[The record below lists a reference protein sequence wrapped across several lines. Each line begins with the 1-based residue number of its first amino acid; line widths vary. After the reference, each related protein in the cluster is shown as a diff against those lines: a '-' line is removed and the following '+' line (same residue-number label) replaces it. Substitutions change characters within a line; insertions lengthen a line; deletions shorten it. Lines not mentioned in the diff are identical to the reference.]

1 VQTGF
6 PPGRARI
13 NARAVALAVVAIAL
27 IVLALSARSAAAK
40 EKTFSLG
47 VAAGEVT
54 SNSAILWAH
63 ADQKGEARL
72 EVATDPT
79 FHHYI
84 HVGNVKSRDTSDFT
98 VQEPVGG
105 LSPATT
111 YYYRFVMGSDAS
123 DVGQFRTAP
132 AASADSTIRFAY
144 SGDADAQRAAGQ
156 TSPFYDSQ
164 PGNNGFGA
172 ESFGIYRQMA
182 AENNNFNVNFG
193 DTIYSDSEVPGQGAL
208 ATSVADKWAKYR
220 QNLALTSLQAL
231 RASGAVYNHWDD
243 HEFVNDFTQAENGNA
258 IYQAGVQAFTNY
270 MPAHY
275 ASADGLYNSERW
287 GKNLEVFRLDERSFR
302 SAKAS
307 ANHTCDNPQ
316 TGKPDLAPT
325 APQSTRNLFA
335 LLVPSLAQPVSQAC
349 KDKVNDPNRTML
361 GSAQFD
367 RFTQAI
373 KNSDA
378 TFKVVLNE
386 VPIQQYYA
394 DPYDR
399 WEGYEAERQRL
410 LHFLQDNNV
419 KNVIFL
425 TTDTHANL
433 VNVIRHK
440 TLEPGGPQAS
450 PYHEF
455 VTGPVSTMTYR
466 REIDRTTGVT
476 GAGNLIAAAFFKP
489 PPPAGMGM
497 DCVNVD
503 IYSYAEVQ
511 VNGTVLTV
519 TAKDVHGNVVRDQT
533 TNTPCVLALPA
544 L

>member
-1 VQTGF
+1 MLVRRSLVVLALT
-6 PPGRARI
+6 
-13 NARAVALAVVAIAL
+13 LAVVRCTDQPTALQQSLQSPQVPQVPQYVRWARNVAPQFTAISDQ
-27 IVLALSARSAAAK
+27 VQSKHHGRPDRSPPLSLDTYSVS
-40 EKTFSLG
+40 F
-47 VAAGEVT
+47 
-54 SNSAILWAH
+54 WAVR
-63 ADQKGEARL
+63 GEARSVSINYASAIDTL
-72 EVATDPT
+72 THPFMQLTVSDPT
-79 FHHYI
+79 F
-84 HVGNVKSRDTSDFT
+84 
-98 VQEPVGG
+98 
-105 LSPATT
+105 
-111 YYYRFVMGSDAS
+111 
-123 DVGQFRTAP
+123 
-132 AASADSTIRFAY
+132 
-144 SGDADAQRAAGQ
+144 
-156 TSPFYDSQ
+156 
-164 PGNNGFGA
+164 
-172 ESFGIYRQMA
+172 
-182 AENNNFNVNFG
+182 
-193 DTIYSDSEVPGQGAL
+193 VPGQGAL

-349 KDKVNDPNRTML
+349 KDKINDPNRTML

-433 VNVIRHK
+433 VNVIRYK

>member
-1 VQTGF
+1 MQTDV
-6 PPGRARI
+6 PSGRARI
-13 NARAVALAVVAIAL
+13 HVRAVALAVVAIAL
-27 IVLALSARSAAAK
+27 IVLAVTARSAAAK

-54 SNSAILWAH
+54 SSSAILWSH
-63 ADQKGEARL
+63 ADQKGEVRV

-84 HVGNVKSRDTSDFT
+84 HAGNLKSRDTSDFT
-98 VQEPVGG
+98 VQEQVGG
-105 LSPATT
+105 LTPATT
-111 YYYRFVMGSDAS
+111 YYYRFVMGSDTS
-123 DVGQFRTAP
+123 DTGQFRTAP
-132 AASADSTIRFAY
+132 AANADSTIRFAY

-156 TSPFYDSQ
+156 SSPFYDGLL
-164 PGNNGFGA
+164 GNNGFGA
-172 ESFGIYRQMA
+172 ESFGIYGQMA

-193 DTIYSDSEVPGQGAL
+193 DTIYSDTEVPGFPPAL
-208 ATSVADKWAKYR
+208 SVADKWAKYR
-220 QNLALTSLQAL
+220 QNLALASLQLL
-231 RASGAVYNHWDD
+231 RRSGAGYNHWDD
-243 HEFVNDFTQAENGNA
+243 HEFINDFTKAEHGDA
-258 IYQAGVQAFTNY
+258 IYQAGVKAFTDY

-275 ASADGLYNSERW
+275 TSADGLYNSERW

-316 TGKPDLAPT
+316 TGQPDLAPT
-325 APQSTRNLFA
+325 APQTTRNLFA
-335 LLVPSLAQPVSQAC
+335 ILVPSLAQPVSQAC
-349 KDKVNDPNRTML
+349 KDKINDPNRTML
-361 GSAQFD
+361 GTAQYD

-373 KNSDA
+373 KSSDA

-394 DPYDR
+394 LPYDR

-419 KNVIFL
+419 KNVVFL

-433 VNVIRHK
+433 VNVVRYK
-440 TLEPGGPQAS
+440 TLESGGPQAS

-455 VTGPVSTMTYR
+455 VTGPVSTMTFR
-466 REIDRTTGVT
+466 REIDQATGVPNS
-476 GAGNLIAAAFFKP
+476 GNLIAAAFFKP
-489 PPPAGMGM
+489 PPPAGTGM
-497 DCVNVD
+497 ECVNVD
-503 IYSYAEVQ
+503 IYSYAQVQ
-511 VNGTVLTV
+511 VTGTALTV

-533 TNTPCVLALPA
+533 TNTPCVLTIPA